1 VRTEATAGAGIDR
14 LVEAVDR
21 FRTHSDALLALR
33 RRNRVGTQLRAI
45 LADRLM
51 KRVESRIAGLEMER
65 LIDRIATRETDP
77 YTAAEEILK

>member
-1 VRTEATAGAGIDR
+1 
-14 LVEAVDR
+14 
-21 FRTHSDALLALR
+21 
-33 RRNRVGTQLRAI
+33 VGTQLRAI

-77 YTAAEEILK
+77 YSAAEEILK